1 MSRDF
6 LEVQLELDY
15 IRMSQLIIK
24 LREERKALKAALQD
38 VVDGGGW
45 YDLQNQTGLS
55 EARCKEI
62 MDLAWSEEKEN
73 KT

>member
-1 MSRDF
+1 MDF
-6 LEVQLELDY
+6 LELQLKLAAKRKDD
-15 IRMSQLIIK
+15 LIIK
-24 LREERKALKAALQD
+24 LQEDRKALKAALQD

-45 YDLQNQTGLS
+45 YDLRDQTGLS
-55 EARCKEI
+55 EERCKEI